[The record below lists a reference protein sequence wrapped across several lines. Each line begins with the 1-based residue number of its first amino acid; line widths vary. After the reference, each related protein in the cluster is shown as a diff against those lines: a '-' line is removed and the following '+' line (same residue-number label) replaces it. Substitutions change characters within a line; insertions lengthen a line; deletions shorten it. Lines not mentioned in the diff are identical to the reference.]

1 MKRFTLFFFPILLMM
16 SSAFSQQYPDTM
28 WIQVTFYDFH
38 ADGSNPEFEPNHNG
52 GLKQGMVADTLS
64 ADRKPV
70 LGPKPF
76 FNYYVDKWFRPWTPG
91 DSTVP
96 VYTDRNGTLGSITT
110 LDHDTA
116 FKNIV
121 IVDSLP
127 FIHAGDGVYE
137 FERSGRN
144 GTPEFFW
151 IDGKGFGD
159 EPARY
164 RHNFSFTMELHTTF
178 TYKKG
183 LTFNFLGDDD
193 VWAFINGK
201 LAMDLGGIHDSQ
213 AGTINLDSIAAEYGL
228 VEGVKFP
235 FDFFYAE
242 RHTTNS
248 TIRVSTNL
256 FTPPAILRLY
266 SKPGAPDVNGNVPME
281 GIDTILAGEIFSV
294 YAHVFDSTIWK
305 PSWDSLV
312 TWELT
317 GADGSVTLISQTSGI
332 AQLLPTKAFG
342 TVTLTARFVNP
353 NDPTQAPAIASVRLY
368 IGPGKPHHI
377 TIQQTPDIIQTTDS
391 SLDSLLIPENV
402 NSATLYAVVRDS
414 LGNFIRFADNAQWQ
428 STNPQVATVTPEGNK
443 YQAVV
448 GKVNG
453 GLTQI
458 RVTESNLIPAV
469 VNVMVRT
476 TQIELS
482 SAVTR
487 DNNGNGYLDRIDLTF
502 DASVVITDD
511 MIPLFRIVN
520 GGVVFTIDSIRASG
534 GNTFSVYLKEKTGGE
549 FQTGWTPR
557 LSIQGGT
564 DLVAVH
570 DYVCTDGAGPVV
582 SRALY
587 YPGALRSQQSTSGTP
602 DTIKATISELVNWPP
617 NPDPNALFSYH
628 RGGTRVSDAFSSIS
642 ILDDSTA
649 LLVVSDKISVET
661 DRDSIQ
667 LASSGNV
674 KDKASNSPP
683 ANGRKA
689 PVEWGAVS
697 INYIP
702 SNNPFIPQKTK
713 ISTAVQNYYAP
724 VIQKQVAVEFANK
737 DYGTVIGIQVKGKPL
752 QEIPGPVDSTFG
764 KAVVY
769 DAVGNIVRSNL
780 YVFKAAGNDYGI
792 YWDGTNDNGRLV
804 GRGIYLVRV
813 VTTDVARKTRIGNIK
828 VAIQR

>member
-16 SSAFSQQYPDTM
+16 SSALSQQYPDTL

-38 ADGSNPEFEPNHNG
+38 ADGTNPEFEPNHNG

-144 GTPEFFW
+144 DTPEFFW
-151 IDGKGFGD
+151 IDGRGFGD
-159 EPARY
+159 EPSRY

-183 LTFNFLGDDD
+183 LRFNFLGDDD

-201 LAMDLGGIHDSQ
+201 LAMDLGGIHGSQ

-332 AQLLPTKAFG
+332 AQLLPTEAFG
-342 TVTLTARFVNP
+342 TVTLTAHFSNP
-353 NDPTQAPAIASVRLY
+353 NDPTMGEVSTSVRLY

-377 TIQQTPDIIQTTDS
+377 TIQQTPDIIQRTDS

-414 LGNFIRFADNAQWQ
+414 LGNFIRFANNAQWQ
-428 STNPQVATVTPEGNK
+428 STNPQVATVTPEGNR
-443 YQAVV
+443 YQAEV
-448 GKVNG
+448 KKENG

-458 RVTESNLIPAV
+458 RVAESNLIPAV

-487 DNNGNGYLDRIDLTF
+487 DNNGNGYLDRIDLAF
-502 DASVVITDD
+502 DTSVVITDD
-511 MIPLFRIVN
+511 MISLFRVVN

-534 GNTFSVYLKEKTGGE
+534 RNSFSVYLKEKTGGE
-549 FQTGWTPR
+549 FQTDWTPH

-564 DLVAVH
+564 DLVEVH
-570 DYVCTDGAGPVV
+570 GYVCTDGAGPVV

-674 KDKASNSPP
+674 KDKASNNPP

-702 SNNPFIPQKTK
+702 SNNPFMPQKTR
-713 ISTAVQNYYAP
+713 IPPAVQNYYAP

-737 DYGTVIGIQVKGKPL
+737 EYGTVIGIQIKGKPL
-752 QEIPGPVDSTFG
+752 VEISGPVSGVFG
-764 KAVVY
+764 KVTVY

-780 YVFKAAGNDYGI
+780 YVFRANGNDYGI
-792 YWDGTNDNGRLV
+792 YWDGTNDNGRVV
-804 GRGIYLVRV
+804 GRGSYLFRV
-813 VTTDVARKTRIGNIK
+813 VTRDVALKTRIGNLK
-828 VAIQR
+828 VGVN